1 MVNNPAT
8 TIADNEHPKVKLLR
22 QRLAGQ
28 LGIQSIYQLQRIAGA
43 ALARGQFWRSNGSD
57 TPTNTEPQIDNDP
70 ILSSTIDTVGPLVRQ
85 LDGRLRVD
93 IWNGYFTTP
102 EGQIIAID
110 DPILNEHLRLSQSLY
125 TRWVPRSG
133 IREWYADL
141 SFRRVIAGS
150 AIARWRFPKLRL
162 GASQEEKR
170 SYLRTCGLR
179 LDWSP
184 HSAVSLDPMFPIPE
198 INRHTWAIDSQAL
211 SVEQAAE
218 QYGSLLEEKG
228 ASVTSG
234 TPLRDLIRAD
244 NFVNSSISAGFTGV
258 SESETRGVLVHE
270 MFDQNYRWLTIIL
283 ENPEWTDRS
292 SRKHPIELHVLY
304 DGPWEYGCP
313 FLKLDCYKNPDRAIG
328 DSFPLSLAGAQNI
341 VTVLTRMHLR
351 GVWVQAMMKWLVA
364 AETLIDESDE
374 EALTSDEFGAV
385 VHFRRN
391 AGPASSLVAPLQVN
405 RYDAAADHLIG
416 MAQNAMERSSA
427 VTPIL
432 QGESSNREPNAS
444 YQTRLQQ
451 ALVPLESLSQ
461 LDKRRS
467 EEWAANA
474 AEANGRNA
482 GLYVSR
488 KTFVSWAGKRFAG
501 MALDRKRMKRIVDA
515 GPVALHLRDDAF
527 APKPREVKHQELMQ
541 LAVAGHID
549 PRDPWFQEEVFLQT
563 GWEAESGQADAFHA
577 AMTVVGRVLDGEN
590 LHPGPSY
597 PLAWIIRI
605 ASGHVNT
612 GLLSGY
618 SKRQIADL
626 QLLISDCEIEQHQ
639 AVLTK
644 AATQSAMNALGGSQ
658 QGGPLQ
664 GGPPMMGAPGAGPS
678 MGGPVVGQP
687 VMVGAV

>member
-1 MVNNPAT
+1 MLNGPT
-8 TIADNEHPKVKLLR
+8 TEIAENVHPKVKLLR
-22 QRLAGQ
+22 LRLASQ
-28 LGIQSIYQLQRIAGA
+28 LGVQSIYQLQRIAGA

-57 TPTNTEPQIDNDP
+57 TTTNDEPQINNDP

-93 IWNGYFTTP
+93 NMAGYFTTA
-102 EGQIIAID
+102 EGNIIAID
-110 DPILNEHLRLSQSLY
+110 DPILNEHLRLNQSLY
-125 TRWVPRSG
+125 NRWVPRSG

-162 GASQEEKR
+162 GATAEEKR
-170 SYLRTCGLR
+170 AYLRTNGLR

-184 HSAVSLDPMFPIPE
+184 HSAVSLDPMFPVPE
-198 INRHTWAIDSQAL
+198 IDRHTWAIDTQAL
-211 SVEQAAE
+211 SVEQASE
-218 QYGSLLEEKG
+218 QYGQLLEEKG

-234 TPLRDLIRAD
+234 TLLRDLIRAD
-244 NFVNSSISAGFTGV
+244 NFVNSSISAGYTGV

-270 MFDQNYRWLTIIL
+270 MFDENYRRLTIIL
-283 ENPEWTDRS
+283 ENPEWIDRDR
-292 SRKHPIELHVLY
+292 RKHPTEFWVLY
-304 DGPWEYGCP
+304 DGAWEYGCP
-313 FLKLDCYKNPDRAIG
+313 FLKLDCYKNPDRALG
-328 DSFPLSLAGAQNI
+328 DSFPLSLSGAQNI

-364 AETLIDESDE
+364 SESLEEADE

-391 AGPASSLVAPLQVN
+391 AGAASALVAPLQVN

-416 MAQNAMERSSA
+416 MATNAMERSSA

-432 QGESSNREPNAS
+432 QGEAANREPNQS

-474 AEANGRNA
+474 TEANGRNA
-482 GLYVSR
+482 GLYVPR
-488 KTFVSWAGKRFAG
+488 KVFVRWAGPRFAG
-501 MALDRKRMKRIVDA
+501 MALDRNRMRKVVDA

-527 APKPREVKHQELMQ
+527 APKPREVKHQELMA

-549 PRDPWFQEEVFLQT
+549 PRDPWYQEEQFLQT

-577 AMTVVGRVLDGEN
+577 AMTVVGRVLDGEE
-590 LHPGPSY
+590 LQPGPSY

-605 ASGHVNT
+605 AKQHVNT

-618 SKRQIADL
+618 SKRQIRDL
-626 QLLISDCEIEQHQ
+626 QLLITDCEIEQHQ
-639 AVLTK
+639 AQLMM
-644 AATQSAMNALGGSQ
+644 AATQSATNALGGSQ
-658 QGGPLQ
+658 QGGPAAA
-664 GGPPMMGAPGAGPS
+664 GPPTMGAPGAGSP
-678 MGGPVVGQP
+678 MGGPMVGQP
-687 VMVGAV
+687 VMAGAV